1 MTGRRRCGPA
11 IRRRL
16 RAGLVATLF
25 ACTPAG
31 HAATWIEQAETDLF
45 CTGLAT
51 DAERQSL
58 DAPLIPRPVTAQSL
72 QAYLRGKPR
81 DGRHAQVRHLTMLAA
96 VAWWADLINDQ
107 VLRSDVL
114 VTIGMLADRHAATN
128 PDDAAFR
135 QAARC
140 ARAQLIGASVELGRV
155 QDAERLADNLVRL
168 YPQRQPALPVED
180 WPLLL
185 ATRELRL
192 EPRARNGIAQ
202 LATQAVEYA
211 APSMQGGQA
220 LRANRLL
227 VAGAGALVALGDHRQ
242 ATDVGTRALT
252 VFGKQYPVEAGWRVM
267 PPLFDATEVLRG
279 PADAATIAYL
289 LGGDMKPPHDLRD
302 NRAAFEAL
310 LRLARAAD
318 IREQYETAA
327 SLNAQA
333 LTRLSDLRSM
343 ERYSVPFYRHA
354 LGEVAAQRDPNL
366 EFLARRDPA
375 FGTRTAATYLG
386 TVDTL
391 VRQSQDQFVADAR
404 EQLFFQHKVD
414 NSLHALSSLYPAL
427 PRSAAGIEDATFRLA
442 QLRSYGRLTL
452 ATLAAELDRSRIDP
466 QARPG
471 VERFFSMSTQSS
483 AFLRTVLASIQAAP
497 GAPPPPGNTLWQA
510 FFVLDVYNEEASR
523 QYERF
528 AQFVRSQAPRVA
540 DLATPKPLPA
550 REFQR
555 RLLPGEALV
564 ATLVTPR
571 DLYVWAVT
579 SEGVRLARRNITEA
593 ELTGKVRRLRAGL
606 VPASASGATQLPPFD
621 AAAAHELYGLVFA
634 PVAASLKGIT
644 RIAWYGH
651 GPLGSV
657 PPAVLVSA
665 PPAKPRLTTPAE
677 FAATKFLVDQ
687 YAFSALADLSLFA
700 WHRDR
705 APRAGEQRFL
715 GVGAPMLSADE
726 LAGAPR
732 PRSYELAGALDGKA
746 LAELPKL
753 AESVDEMKAIAQLV
767 GEANATLWL
776 GPEAREERFTA
787 DALRGYRTIALAT
800 HGFLADEVQ
809 GVREPSLMLALAP
822 AARDRYD
829 GLLTAT
835 EIAGLQLDADLVIL
849 SACNTAGADGRPRA
863 ETFTGLTQAFFTA
876 GARSLMVSH
885 WPVMSGAAVQLS
897 VGTMERSAKRGQ
909 PLDLSLQ
916 QAMQAVRK
924 DGAANPLESHPSYWG
939 PFVIVGD
946 GR

>member
-1 MTGRRRCGPA
+1 MTQHRGRGPASRRRV
-11 IRRRL
+11 
-16 RAGLVATLF
+16 RAGLVAALL
-25 ACTPAG
+25 ACVPPG
-31 HAATWIEQAETDLF
+31 HAATWIEQAESELF
-45 CTGLAT
+45 CAGMAS
-51 DAERQSL
+51 DVERQSL
-58 DAPLIPRPVTAQSL
+58 DAPLMPRPVAAQSL

-81 DGRHAQVRHLTMLAA
+81 SARHARVRHLTTLSA
-96 VAWWADLINDQ
+96 VAWWADLVNDQ

-114 VTIGMLADRHAATN
+114 LTIGTLADRYAAEN
-128 PDDAAFR
+128 PNDVAFR

-155 QDAERLADNLVRL
+155 QDAERLAGNLVRL
-168 YPQRQPALPVED
+168 YPQQPPAQPVED

-192 EPRARNGIAQ
+192 EPRARDGIAQ
-202 LATQAVEYA
+202 LATLAVRYA
-211 APSMQGGQA
+211 APSQQAGQA

-227 VAGAGALVALGDHRQ
+227 IAAAEGLVALGKHRE
-242 ATDVGTRALT
+242 ANDVGTKALT
-252 VFGKQYPVEAGWRVM
+252 AFGKQMPVEAGWRVM
-267 PPLFDATEVLRG
+267 PPLFDTTEVLRS
-279 PADAATIAYL
+279 PADAAAIAYL
-289 LGGDMKPPHDLRD
+289 LGADMKPPPDLRD

-310 LRLARAAD
+310 MRLSRAAD
-318 IREQYETAA
+318 IRDQYEAA
-327 SLNAQA
+327 ISLKSQA
-333 LTRLSDLRSM
+333 LTRLANLRSM
-343 ERYSVPFYRHA
+343 ETYSVQFYRHA
-354 LGEVAAQRDPNL
+354 LAEVAAQRDPNL
-366 EFLARRDPA
+366 EFLARRDPS
-375 FGTRTAATYLG
+375 FGSKTAAAYLG

-391 VRQSQDQFVADAR
+391 IRQSQNQFVADAR

-414 NSLHALSSLYPAL
+414 NSLHGLSSVYPAL
-427 PRSAAGIEDATFRLA
+427 PRAAAEIEDATFRLA

-466 QARPG
+466 KARPS

-483 AFLRTVLASIQAAP
+483 AFLRTVLASMLVAP
-497 GAPPPPGNTLWQA
+497 GAPPPSGDALWQA
-510 FFVLDVYNEEASR
+510 FFVLDVYNEEASK

-528 AQFVRSQAPRVA
+528 AEFVRRSAPRVA
-540 DLATPKPLPA
+540 DLATPKPLPV

-555 RLLPGEALV
+555 RLAPGEALV

-579 SEGVRLARRNITEA
+579 GSGVSLARQGITEG
-593 ELTGKVRRLRAGL
+593 ELTEKVRRLRAGL
-606 VPASASGATQLPPFD
+606 VPGSGDGATKLPPFD
-621 AAAAHELYGLVFA
+621 AAAAHEIHQLVFA
-634 PVAASLKGIT
+634 PVATTLKGVT
-644 RIAWYGH
+644 NVVWYGH

-665 PPAKPRLTTPAE
+665 PPAKPRLSTPAE

-700 WHRDR
+700 WHRDQATR
-705 APRAGEQRFL
+705 GGEPRFL
-715 GVGAPMLSADE
+715 GVGAPMLSAEE

-732 PRSYELAGALDGKA
+732 SRSYELAGALDGKA

-753 AESVDEMKAIAQLV
+753 AESVDEMKAIAGLV
-767 GEANATLWL
+767 GESNSTLWL
-776 GPEAREERFTA
+776 GPEASEDRFKG
-787 DALRGYRTIALAT
+787 DALRGYRTVALAT

-822 AARDRYD
+822 GATDRFD
-829 GLLTAT
+829 GILTAT
-835 EIAGLQLDADLVIL
+835 EIAGLTLDADLVIL
-849 SACNTAGADGRPRA
+849 SACNTAAADGRPRA

-897 VGTMERSAKRGQ
+897 VGTMERAVQRGQ
-909 PLDLSLQ
+909 PLARSLQ
-916 QAMQAVRK
+916 QAMQAARK
-924 DGAANPLESHPSYWG
+924 DGAANPMEAHPSYWG

>member
-11 IRRRL
+11 FRRRL
-16 RAGLVATLF
+16 RASLVATLL
-25 ACTPAG
+25 ACAPAG

-58 DAPLIPRPVTAQSL
+58 DAPLVPRPVTAQSL

-81 DGRHAQVRHLTMLAA
+81 DERHAAVRHLTMLSA
-96 VAWWADLINDQ
+96 VAWWADRVNDQ
-107 VLRSDVL
+107 VLRSDAL
-114 VTIGMLADRHAATN
+114 LTIGTLADRHAASHPN
-128 PDDAAFR
+128 DAAFR
-135 QAARC
+135 QIARC
-140 ARAQLIGASVELGRV
+140 ARVQLIGASVELGRV
-155 QDAERLADNLVRL
+155 QDAERLADNLIRL
-168 YPQRQPALPVED
+168 YPQQPPALPVED
-180 WPLLL
+180 WPLLF

-192 EPRARNGIAQ
+192 EPRARNGTAR
-202 LATQAVEYA
+202 LATRAVEYA
-211 APSMQGGQA
+211 APGMQGGQA
-220 LRANRLL
+220 LRASRLL
-227 VAGAGALVALGDHRQ
+227 VAGAEALVALGDHRG
-242 ATDVGTRALT
+242 ARDVGARALT
-252 VFGKQYPVEAGWRVM
+252 IFGNPLPAEAGWRVL
-267 PPLFDATEVLRG
+267 PPLFDATEVLRT
-279 PADAATIAYL
+279 PADAAAVAYQ
-289 LGGDMKPPHDLRD
+289 LGADLKPPPDLRD

-310 LRLARAAD
+310 LRLSRAAD
-318 IREQYETAA
+318 IREQYEAAA

-333 LTRLSDLRSM
+333 FTRLSNLRSM
-343 ERYSVPFYRHA
+343 EPYSLPFYRHA
-354 LGEVAAQRDPNL
+354 LAEVAAQRDPNL

-375 FGTRTAATYLG
+375 FGARTAAAYLG

-391 VRQSQDQFVADAR
+391 VRQSQNQFVADAR

-414 NSLHALSSLYPAL
+414 NSLHALSSLHPAM
-427 PRSAAGIEDATFRLA
+427 PRSAAEIEDATFRLA

-466 QARPG
+466 QARPS

-483 AFLRTVLASIQAAP
+483 AFLRTLLASVQGAP
-497 GAPPPPGNTLWQA
+497 GAPPPGDRLWQA
-510 FFVLDVYNEEASR
+510 FVALDVYNEESSI

-528 AQFVRSQAPRVA
+528 AEFVRRSAPRVA

-579 SEGVRLARRNITEA
+579 GDGVRLARRNITEA
-593 ELTGKVRRLRAGL
+593 ELTEKVRRLRAGL
-606 VPASASGATQLPPFD
+606 VPASAAGATQLPPFD

-677 FAATKFLVDQ
+677 FAATRFLVDQ

-732 PRSYELAGALDGKA
+732 SRSYELAGALDGKA

-753 AESVDEMKAIAQLV
+753 GESVDEMKAIAQLV

-787 DALRGYRTIALAT
+787 DGLLGYRTIALAT

-809 GVREPSLMLALAP
+809 GLREPSLMLALAP

-835 EIAGLQLDADLVIL
+835 EIATLQLDADLVIL

-863 ETFTGLTQAFFTA
+863 ETFTGLTQAFFAA

-897 VGTMERSAKRGQ
+897 VGTMERSTARGQ
-909 PLDLSLQ
+909 PLDRSLQ

-924 DGAANPLESHPSYWG
+924 DGAANPLEAHPSYWG